1 MSKHAPAPYRDALV
15 HAIVEAIEQVNES
28 GASWLRTQLTRV
40 SPTNVGT
47 AFALVARKIGE
58 TPVALDIPDAP
69 PPQGGWDSALTARLA
84 LLVHVTSHE
93 PTDVRH
99 RLVRDLFYKGDT
111 PERCAVLRALSLLG
125 APYKWGGAGPKTFD
139 CSGLVQYVHEQIG
152 IIAPRTAAEQYVAAK
167 PVALNTLAPG
177 DLLFF
182 AIKGSRISHVA
193 IYAGEGRFV
202 HAPQTGRPVE
212 LRMLDDDFYRPRLV
226 GAGRL
231 F

>member
-1 MSKHAPAPYRDALV
+1 MSRSTVLLSCACIALAAVLEGCASGPYRPP
-15 HAIVEAIEQVNES
+15 S
-28 GASWLRTQLTRV
+28 
-40 SPTNVGT
+40 
-47 AFALVARKIGE
+47 
-58 TPVALDIPDAP
+58 
-69 PPQGGWDSALTARLA
+69 PPQAANA
-84 LLVHVTSHE
+84 
-93 PTDVRH
+93 PTPPTVP
-99 RLVRDLFYKGDT
+99 VGS
-111 PERCAVLRALSLLG
+111 EIAMRALSLLG